1 MIDRTTMRRITFV
14 LCLLAAAIAAPAAF
28 GAGNNGASFAVRPV
42 HFDSGVPAS
51 HSYFIV
57 KAAPGQTVTNSVRI
71 FNVGNEPGTLL
82 LYPVDATTGATSG
95 AVYDGRNHSR
105 KDVGS
110 WLSLGSSRI
119 SLAPHSST
127 LVPFTLHVP
136 ANAAPGDHL
145 GGIVAENLQLTNPTQ
160 NGNLH
165 VRIRHLTIVAVEV
178 QVPGAAA
185 ARLTLQG
192 VYPGGRHGYQYVY
205 VKLANTGRL
214 MVKPHGWFAVRDAQG
229 KVIGS
234 VHLNLD
240 LILPGTSI
248 ELPVL
253 LRDRVLSP
261 GSYSTSLQ
269 LSYAAV
275 PTGYRK
281 VPGPL
286 QHLSATSPLHVS
298 AAQQKQVYEGA
309 PPAKAPAASKS
320 LPSYLW
326 VGAGT
331 LLIVLA
337 AVVLLGVRRW
347 AAEQL

>member
-1 MIDRTTMRRITFV
+1 MIDRTAMRRITFLV
-14 LCLLAAAIAAPAAF
+14 CLLAAAIATPAAF
-28 GAGNNGASFAVRPV
+28 GAGNGASFAARPV
-42 HFDSGVPAS
+42 HFDKGVPAS
-51 HSYFIV
+51 HSYFV
-57 KAAPGQTVTNSVRI
+57 VQAAPGATVTNAVRI
-71 FNVGNEPGTLL
+71 SNVGNEPGTLL

-110 WLSLGSSRI
+110 WVQLASSRI

-136 ANAAPGDHL
+136 ADAAPGDHL

-160 NGNLH
+160 NGDLH
-165 VRIRHLTIVAVEV
+165 VRIRHLTVVAVEV
-178 QVPGAAA
+178 QIPGAAS
-185 ARLTLQG
+185 ARLTLEG
-192 VYPGGRHGYQYVY
+192 VRPGGGHGYQYVY
-205 VKLANTGRL
+205 VKLANTGHL
-214 MVKPHGWFAVRDAQG
+214 MIKPHGWFTVRNAQG
-229 KVIGS
+229 DVIGS

-253 LRDRVLSP
+253 LHDRVLSP
-261 GSYSTSLQ
+261 GDYSTSLQ

-286 QHLSATSPLHVS
+286 QHLNATAPLHVS
-298 AAQQKQVYEGA
+298 QAQQKQVYEGA